1 MNRETFIDKIKTLF
15 SEVEE
20 NVEDKF
26 VDVTTIDG
34 IVLRVKEEE
43 IKEGV
48 QVYVVGEE
56 GEETPAPEGEH
67 NIEGKVITTDAEGKI
82 VSIKD
87 VDEETEATE
96 EEKKE
101 EVIEEEMADEKKKKD
116 EDEDVEAEDEEDKK
130 KEDEDVEAG
139 DKDKKKKKKDIYE
152 DEEENPLEKR
162 IESLEKAIAN
172 IAESMSAIDNLSE
185 VVSQIANLPAD
196 EEVKL
201 SKYSNDKTRKINSR
215 EEKLRFLS
223 KRK

>member
-20 NVEDKF
+20 NVENKF

-48 QVYVVGEE
+48 QVYVVGED
-56 GEETPAPEGEH
+56 GGETPAPEGEH

-82 VSIKD
+82 ISIKD

-101 EVIEEEMADEKKKKD
+101 EVIEEEMTDEKKKKD
-116 EDEDVEAEDEEDKK
+116 EDVEAE
-130 KEDEDVEAG
+130 
-139 DKDKKKKKKDIYE
+139 DKDKKKKEDKYE
-152 DEEENPLEKR
+152 DEEEENPLEKR
-162 IESLEKAIAN
+162 IKALEKAISN
-172 IAESMSAIDNLSE
+172 MAESMSAIDTLSE
-185 VVSQIANLPAD
+185 VVAEIANLPAD
-196 EEVKL
+196 KEVKL
-201 SKYSNDKTRKINSR
+201 SKSVSRKSEKTNTR
-215 EEKLRFLS
+215 EDKLRFLS

>member
-67 NIEGKVITTDAEGKI
+67 NIEGKVIITDAEGKI

-172 IAESMSAIDNLSE
+172 IAESMSDIDNLSE

>member
-20 NVEDKF
+20 NVENKF

-48 QVYVVGEE
+48 QVYVVGED
-56 GEETPAPEGEH
+56 GGETPAPEGEH

-82 VSIKD
+82 ISIKD

-101 EVIEEEMADEKKKKD
+101 EVIEEEMTDEKKKKD
-116 EDEDVEAEDEEDKK
+116 EDEDVEAEDKK
-130 KEDEDVEAG
+130 DEDEDVEAE
-139 DKDKKKKKKDIYE
+139 DKDKKKKEDKYE
-152 DEEENPLEKR
+152 DEEEENPLEKR
-162 IESLEKAIAN
+162 IKALEKAISN
-172 IAESMSAIDNLSE
+172 MAESMSAIDTLSE
-185 VVSQIANLPAD
+185 VVAEIANLPAD
-196 EEVKL
+196 KEVKL
-201 SKYSNDKTRKINSR
+201 SKSVSRKSEKTNTREDKLK
-215 EEKLRFLS
+215 FLS

>member
-20 NVEDKF
+20 NVENKF

-48 QVYVVGEE
+48 QVYVVGED
-56 GEETPAPEGEH
+56 GGETPAPEGEH

-82 VSIKD
+82 ISIKD

-101 EVIEEEMADEKKKKD
+101 EVIEEEMTDEKKKKD
-116 EDEDVEAEDEEDKK
+116 EDVEAE
-130 KEDEDVEAG
+130 
-139 DKDKKKKKKDIYE
+139 DKDKKKKEDKYE
-152 DEEENPLEKR
+152 DEEEENPLEKR
-162 IESLEKAIAN
+162 IKALEKAISN
-172 IAESMSAIDNLSE
+172 MAESMSAIDTLSE
-185 VVSQIANLPAD
+185 VVAEIANLPAD
-196 EEVKL
+196 KEVKL
-201 SKYSNDKTRKINSR
+201 SKSVSRKSEKTNTREDKLK
-215 EEKLRFLS
+215 FLS

>member
-48 QVYVVGEE
+48 QVYVVGED
-56 GEETPAPEGEH
+56 GEETLAPEGEH

-82 VSIKD
+82 ISIKD

-101 EVIEEEMADEKKKKD
+101 EVIEEEMTDEKKKD
-116 EDEDVEAEDEEDKK
+116 EDEDVEAEDKDKK
-130 KEDEDVEAG
+130 KDEDEDVEAE
-139 DKDKKKKKKDIYE
+139 DKDKKKKEDKYE
-152 DEEENPLEKR
+152 DEEEENPLEKR

-172 IAESMSAIDNLSE
+172 IAESMSAIDSLSE
-185 VVSQIANLPAD
+185 VVAEIANLPAD
-196 EEVKL
+196 KEVKL
-201 SKYSNDKTRKINSR
+201 SKMNNSKTKKLNNR

>member
-20 NVEDKF
+20 NVENKF

-48 QVYVVGEE
+48 QVYVVGED
-56 GEETPAPEGEH
+56 GGETPAPEGEH

-82 VSIKD
+82 ISIKD

-101 EVIEEEMADEKKKKD
+101 EVIEEEMTDEKKKKD
-116 EDEDVEAEDEEDKK
+116 EDEDVEAED
-130 KEDEDVEAG
+130 
-139 DKDKKKKKKDIYE
+139 KDKKKKEDKYE
-152 DEEENPLEKR
+152 DEEEENPLEKR
-162 IESLEKAIAN
+162 IKALEKAISN
-172 IAESMSAIDNLSE
+172 MAESMSAIDTLSE
-185 VVSQIANLPAD
+185 VVAEIANLPAD
-196 EEVKL
+196 KEVKL
-201 SKYSNDKTRKINSR
+201 SKSVSRKSEKTNTREDKLK
-215 EEKLRFLS
+215 FLS